1 MLNAVG
7 PLLDTIDPVAV
18 VGPLLDEIDPVAVVG
33 PLLDETDPV
42 GVLEAKTV
50 VKLLVP
56 PVVVAVPVTTRN
68 ALLSYPALVSL
79 VHPVG
84 AAVCW
89 NNITVPD
96 GNVAIFVRFAPLPE
110 KLVAVTIPAF
120 TIFLLLSII
129 VDPAI

>member
-1 MLNAVG
+1 MVIEVG

-18 VGPLLDEIDPVAVVG
+18 TGPLLVETDPVAVIG

-56 PVVVAVPVTTRN
+56 PVVVAVPVTTLN
-68 ALLSYPALVSL
+68 ALLSNPASIFL

-89 NNITVPD
+89 NNITVPV
-96 GNVAIFVRFAPLPE
+96 GNVARSVIFAPLPE